1 MSPSQ
6 VSESKART
14 YTCKSDDIDIIMSGV
29 AHPLLQQVS
38 FEEEMM
44 AGMAMEPKWMVD
56 PGLAMEP
63 GRTRMSVYADLMEA
77 SASLSSLR
85 LVTDKY
91 FVLGETQSIAPSDVQ
106 SQFDGLRADAEEMGV
121 PLTDQVVSEAMRIVK
136 ELRAYLPPE
145 TDVYVR
151 SGGKVA
157 VEVFR
162 QHRASFLLIC
172 EPSGEALTV
181 VIVDDFSTT
190 TRYSDSARL
199 PNACLRSGLR
209 EVMMVPVD

>member
-1 MSPSQ
+1 MSPTQASAA
-6 VSESKART
+6 KALT
-14 YTCKSDDIDIIMSGV
+14 YTCKSDDIDVITSGI
-29 AHPLLQQVS
+29 AYPLLQKVS
-38 FEEEMM
+38 FEKETL
-44 AGMAMEPKWMVD
+44 AGMAMVPEWMVD
-56 PGLAMEP
+56 PGLVMES
-63 GRTRMSVYADLMEA
+63 GRTGMSVYARLMEA
-77 SASLSSLR
+77 SASLSPLR
-85 LVTDKY
+85 LFGDKY
-91 FVLGETQSIAPSDVQ
+91 FVLGEAQSITPSEVR
-106 SQFDGLRADAEEMGV
+106 SRFDDLRVDAEEMGV
-121 PLTDQVVSEAMRIVK
+121 SLTDQVVREAMRIVM
-136 ELRAYLPPE
+136 ELRAYLPSE

-162 QHRASFLLIC
+162 QRRASFLLIC

-199 PNACLRSGLR
+199 PNACLRNGLR